1 MKNNQK
7 ENDFFTKEIMAEAL
21 LRLLNKKPYDDI
33 KVVEIADTA
42 GVSRSSFYRYFNK
55 GTKKDLIL
63 EYIIYL
69 WDIYIINKD
78 NKSSLDKAFLILLE
92 FIYNYKDIFIILN
105 KSGLNDIIFKLIYHM
120 EKDLNDLEDVVK
132 AFIAGS
138 IYGLV
143 NYWIS
148 NDFKTSPEEIVDIFL
163 NLKRD

>member
-55 GTKKDLIL
+55 STKKDLIL

-92 FIYNYKDIFIILN
+92 FILQ
-105 KSGLNDIIFKLIYHM
+105 
-120 EKDLNDLEDVVK
+120 
-132 AFIAGS
+132 
-138 IYGLV
+138 
-143 NYWIS
+143 
-148 NDFKTSPEEIVDIFL
+148 
-163 NLKRD
+163 